1 MSATQNAPSPKA
13 LMRLYSLSRKRFG
26 FLNWWPGDG
35 PFEVIVGAVLTQ
47 QTSWNNVAK
56 AIAALKSAGK
66 MTLNS
71 ICSIK
76 TEELEKL
83 IRPSGY
89 YRQKSKRLKALCL
102 HIKRKHSTL
111 EAFLSQEKGA
121 LREELLSISGIGKE
135 TADSIILYAAG
146 KPIFVIDAYTK
157 RILSKVFGM
166 QEDMDYD
173 SMQAMFQERIRPNA
187 RLYNDMHA
195 QFVEIGKNYCRKSEP
210 ACRACPINK
219 MCAYAKETAAPN
231 SASDK

>member
-1 MSATQNAPSPKA
+1 MSAPQNAPSSKA
-13 LMRLYSLSRKRFG
+13 LMRLYSLSKGRFG
-26 FLNWWPGDG
+26 FLNWWPGDS
-35 PFEVIVGAVLTQ
+35 PFEVVVGAVLTQ

-56 AIAALKSAGK
+56 AIAALKSARK
-66 MTLNS
+66 MSLNS

-89 YRQKSKRLKALCL
+89 YRQKSKRLKTLCL
-102 HIKRKHSTL
+102 YIKRKHSTL
-111 EAFLSQEKGA
+111 EAFLLQEKGA

-146 KPIFVIDAYTK
+146 KPIFVIDAYTR
-157 RILSKVFGM
+157 RILSRVFSM

-173 SMQAMFQERIRPNA
+173 SLQAMFHERIPPSE

-210 ACRACPINK
+210 ICRACPLGK
-219 MCAYAKETAAPN
+219 MCVYARGAKTR
-231 SASDK
+231 

>member
-1 MSATQNAPSPKA
+1 MSAPQNAPSSKA

-26 FLNWWPGDG
+26 FLNWWPGDS

-56 AIAALKSAGK
+56 AIAALKSARK
-66 MTLNS
+66 MSLNG

-102 HIKRKHSTL
+102 RIKRNHSTL

-121 LREELLSISGIGKE
+121 LREELLSINGIGKE

-146 KPIFVIDAYTK
+146 KPVFVVDAYTK
-157 RILSKVFGM
+157 RILSRVFGM

-173 SMQAMFQERIRPNA
+173 SLQSMFHGRISHSA
-187 RLYNDMHA
+187 KLYNDMHA
-195 QFVEIGKNYCRKSEP
+195 QLVEIGKNYCRKSEP
-210 ACRACPINK
+210 ICRACPINK
-219 MCAYAKETAAPN
+219 MCRYVKEARMR
-231 SASDK
+231 